1 VKEEEKVV
9 YKKKTETIKEQN
21 GLDLEEVL
29 SN

>member
-9 YKKKTETIKEQN
+9 YKKKTEIIKEQN